1 METIKNLRFAATVA
15 IMVFAFTSCDLDNY
29 SGPDASIS
37 GEVRDIDTGDL
48 IEQDV
53 SSGSTIVFTEHGYDN
68 PEEQRMI
75 FKVNGKYVNNLIFSG
90 IYDFY
95 FYESNFVIP
104 EKLTDYQ
111 IKSGKN
117 TLDFKVQPYI
127 RITDVS
133 IKKDGDKI
141 VAKFKVTPTV
151 DANVRE
157 IGLFG
162 HIDYIVG
169 VQYALDRKV
178 EAVNTSFKGQ
188 TREFTLE
195 LGDNQ
200 FKKGTEYN
208 FRVGAIIDV
217 PNSKY
222 NYAPGV
228 KLTI

>member
-1 METIKNLRFAATVA
+1 MKTINSLRIAAITA
-15 IMVFAFTSCDLDNY
+15 ITVFAFTSCDLDNY

-37 GEVRDIDTGDL
+37 GEIRDIETGDL
-48 IEQDV
+48 VEQDI
-53 SSGSTIVFTEHGYDN
+53 SSGSTIVYTEHGYDN

-75 FKVNGKYVNNLIFSG
+75 FKVNGEYVNNLMFAG

-111 IKSGKN
+111 IKPGENK
-117 TLDFKVQPYI
+117 LDFKVQPYI

-133 IKKDGDKI
+133 ITKNGDKI

-162 HIDYIVG
+162 HADYIVG
-169 VQYALDRKV
+169 VQYALDRTV
-178 EAVNTSFKGQ
+178 EAVNASFKGQ

-217 PNSKY
+217 ANSKY